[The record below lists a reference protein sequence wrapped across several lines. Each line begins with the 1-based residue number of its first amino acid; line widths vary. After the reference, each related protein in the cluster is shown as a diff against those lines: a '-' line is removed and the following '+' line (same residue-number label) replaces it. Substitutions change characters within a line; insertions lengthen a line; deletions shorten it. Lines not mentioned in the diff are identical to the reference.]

1 VDIIKYKAPKAVAHA
16 PRAPQLLVL
25 GYLLRPPTYLWNLSK
40 KFSQKIVRLPHQ
52 KRIALFFTGLCIF
65 TLAVPQLAPAS
76 AQTTQATVQEIL
88 DGNQVFIQNK
98 QASLNDKPILKI
110 EPDAKPT
117 KQPDEVVL
125 KAGKKVEVAQTG
137 GLGIIQFPV
146 GFVSGSVTNLDRLSS
161 ALRYR

>member
-1 VDIIKYKAPKAVAHA
+1 M
-16 PRAPQLLVL
+16 
-25 GYLLRPPTYLWNLSK
+25 
-40 KFSQKIVRLPHQ
+40 
-52 KRIALFFTGLCIF
+52 
-65 TLAVPQLAPAS
+65 PQLAPAS
-76 AQTTQATVQEIL
+76 AQTTQGTVQEIL

-98 QASLNDKPILKI
+98 QASLIDKPILKI

-146 GFVSGSVTNLDRLSS
+146 GFVSGSVTNLDRLSTVRY
-161 ALRYR
+161 AIANTPYEGNFGFLRQAASLPRFPF